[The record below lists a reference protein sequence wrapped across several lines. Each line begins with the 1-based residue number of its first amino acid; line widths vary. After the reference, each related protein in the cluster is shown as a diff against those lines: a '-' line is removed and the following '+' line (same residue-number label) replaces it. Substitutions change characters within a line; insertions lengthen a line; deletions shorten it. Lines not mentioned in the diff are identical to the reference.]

1 MSLSARYTRTAMFF
15 HWLIALLIFLNLLLA
30 WTFDL
35 VPDAWGRP
43 AVDIHKSIG
52 ITVLGLAIL
61 RLLWRLTH
69 RPPELPG
76 AFAKIERAGAH
87 AAHIGLYLLIFL
99 IPLSGWLHDSAW
111 KDAATHPMQWFY
123 LFQWPRIGFIM
134 HLEPQLKLTLHG
146 VFGRLHSWLAYVLY
160 GLFLLHVAGA
170 LKHEWWDRQSVL
182 QRMLP
187 WGKPKNDELN

>member
-1 MSLSARYTRTAMFF
+1 MKVSARYTRTAMFF

-52 ITVLGLAIL
+52 ITVLGLALL
-61 RLLWRLTH
+61 RLLWRFAN
-69 RPPELPG
+69 PPPALPG
-76 AFAKIERAGAH
+76 SFAKIERAGAH
-87 AAHIGLYLLIFL
+87 AAHFGLYLLMIC

-111 KDAATHPMQWFY
+111 RDAATHPMQWFY

-134 HLEPQLKLTLHG
+134 NLDPQLKE
-146 VFGRLHSWLAYVLY
+146 RLHHLFGSLHVWLAYVLY
-160 GLFLLHVAGA
+160 GLFVLHVAGA

-182 QRMLP
+182 QRMVP
-187 WGKPKNDELN
+187 WGKPKNDDLN

>member
-61 RLLWRLTH
+61 RLLWRMTH
-69 RPPELPG
+69 RPPALPSS
-76 AFAKIERAGAH
+76 FAKVERAGAH
-87 AAHIGLYLLIFL
+87 AAHIGLYLLMIL